1 MDARQNKNVLSQ
13 PRIQALAQT
22 TRTYSFEKEAIELSV
37 KLVKKKGKLYFV
49 IDMRPSKA
57 IRRAKKRI
65 ERRMREIQRHFGK
78 EAS

>member
-1 MDARQNKNVLSQ
+1 M
-13 PRIQALAQT
+13 
-22 TRTYSFEKEAIELSV
+22 SV